1 MSSFKLSEAQL
12 EALRGT
18 PVGVSNRLRIALAL
32 AEAKQVEIA
41 KAAGI
46 RQPNLSDLV
55 RGRYGRVTTDTA
67 GRLADVFGCQ
77 IEDLFPRTG
86 QGQSA

>member
-1 MSSFKLSEAQL
+1 MLSDEQL
-12 EALRGT
+12 AALRGA
-18 PVGVSNRLRIALAL
+18 PVVGGSNRLRVALAL

-41 KAAGI
+41 KAADI

-67 GRLADVFGCQ
+67 GKLADVFGCQ

-86 QGQSA
+86 PKG